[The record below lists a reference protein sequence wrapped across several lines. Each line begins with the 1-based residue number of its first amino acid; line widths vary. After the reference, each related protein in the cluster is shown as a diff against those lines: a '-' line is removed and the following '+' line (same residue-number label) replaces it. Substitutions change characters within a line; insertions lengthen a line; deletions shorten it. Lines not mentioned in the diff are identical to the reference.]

1 VSRWKV
7 RMSNIRY
14 VLLAWAAAGG
24 AALTPGA
31 LEAQT
36 PTRPEVVSLRFEG
49 NNSFSAGAL
58 GNAIVTRPTA
68 CRSFILAPFCWT
80 GRAFAQD
87 RSYLNPGVFGDDYI
101 RLHLFYQRAGFRGV
115 QVDTTVTRH
124 ADNTA
129 EITFHVREGIPH
141 EVTSLEVF
149 GLGAPGTAALGA
161 NLPVAE
167 GDRLDFVLL
176 DAARDTLVHRLRNRG
191 YAHAEVFRSLFIPTG
206 LREAEVEFDV
216 FTGPRATF
224 GPITV
229 VGNDRVDETDIMRM
243 LPFREG
249 SPYNQ
254 ELLFEAQRNLYG
266 LEIFRHAAITQDLSD
281 DRRDIVPLQVTVNE
295 GDSHRVRAGAGW
307 NTAECFSA
315 ESRWSSLNY
324 FGGARRLVL
333 RGRASN
339 LLTQSL
345 DDSVCS
351 GAGTGV
357 YGELNWL
364 VSSDFTQPFVLSP
377 RNSFSA
383 SVYAE
388 RQSLQDVFVRQA
400 LGLNLALTRSLGRA
414 SPLTL
419 SYRPQLARLDAAE
432 IFFCTSFLICN
443 PLDIDVLQAS
453 NRLAPVGL
461 SFARDRTNRVFSPTG
476 GYMVLADAEHAGPWT
491 GSQFQYDRFLMEGT
505 GFWELRTGLVLAGR
519 LRGGWLNA
527 GEFRGLQAAD
537 AGTRLRVAHPQK
549 RFYAGGSNSVRG
561 FAQNQLGPKVVST
574 EVENLVFPVGAAEEA
589 VCTPEAIVL
598 LTCDA
603 SLLAAEEFF
612 RRPAGGSRL
621 VEGSAELR
629 FQVWGTL
636 VGGAAFMDFGRV
648 SNGRGGLQ
656 LSDMAFTPGVGFRYS
671 TPIGPVRV
679 DVAYRSPERAT
690 LPVVTSQIRPF
701 DPETDSPAARIRSG
715 ERVLDWVQ
723 VEDLALLT
731 PRVTLDDRS
740 GSIWRRIQIHLS
752 IGQAF

>member
-1 VSRWKV
+1 MSRWKV
-7 RMSNIRY
+7 RMSTLRY
-14 VLLAWAAAGG
+14 ILLAWAAGG
-24 AALTPGA
+24 IPALAPGVA
-31 LEAQT
+31 EAQT

-49 NNSFSAGAL
+49 NDSFSAGAL
-58 GNAIVTRPTA
+58 GNAIMTRSTA
-68 CRSFILAPFCWT
+68 CRSFVLAPFCWT

-87 RSYLNPGVFGDDYI
+87 RAYLNPGVFGDDYI

-124 ADNTA
+124 EDNTA
-129 EITFHVREGIPH
+129 EITFHVQEGIPH
-141 EVTSLEVF
+141 RVTSLEVF
-149 GLGAPGTAALGA
+149 GLGSPGTATLGT
-161 NLPVAE
+161 NLPVEE

-176 DAARDTLVHRLRNRG
+176 DAVRDTLVLRLRNRG

-206 LREAEVEFDV
+206 VREAEVEFDV
-216 FTGPRATF
+216 FTGPQATF

-229 VGNDRVDETDIMRM
+229 VGNDRVDEADIMRM

-249 SPYNQ
+249 TTYNQ
-254 ELLFEAQRNLYG
+254 QLLFEAQRNLYG
-266 LEIFRHAAITQDLSD
+266 LEIFRHAAITQDLSNESQD
-281 DRRDIVPLQVTVNE
+281 VVPLQVTVNE

-324 FGGARRLVL
+324 LGGARRLVL
-333 RGRASN
+333 RGRTSN

-364 VSSDFTQPFVLSP
+364 VSADFTQPFIFSP

-383 SVYAE
+383 SIYAE

-414 SPLTL
+414 TPLTL

-443 PLDIDVLQAS
+443 PLDIDLLQAS

-461 SFARDRTNRVFSPTG
+461 SVARDRTNRVLSPTG
-476 GYMVLADAEHAGPWT
+476 GYTAMADIEHAGPST
-491 GSQFQYDRFLMEGT
+491 GSEFQYDRLLVEGT
-505 GFWELRTGLVLAGR
+505 GFWELHTGLVLAGR
-519 LRGGWLNA
+519 FRAGWLNA
-527 GEFRGLQAAD
+527 GEFRGLQATTP
-537 AGTRLRVAHPQK
+537 GTRVRVAHPQK

-561 FAQNQLGPKVVST
+561 FAQNQLGPRVVST
-574 EVENLVFPVGAAEEA
+574 EVENLVFPVGAAQEA
-589 VCTPEAIVL
+589 ACLPESIVL

-603 SLLAAEEFF
+603 SLLGAEEFF

-621 VEGSAELR
+621 IEGSVELR

-636 VGGAAFMDFGRV
+636 VGGAAFMDFGQV
-648 SNGRGGLQ
+648 ANGRSGISV
-656 LSDMAFTPGVGFRYS
+656 SDMAFTPGVGFRYS

-679 DVAYRSPERAT
+679 DLAYRSPERT
-690 LPVVTSQIRPF
+690 SLPVVTSQIRPF
-701 DPETDSPAARIRSG
+701 DPDTDSPAARIRSG
-715 ERVLDWVQ
+715 EQVLDWVP

-731 PRVTLDDRS
+731 PRVTLDDRA
-740 GSIWRRIQIHLS
+740 GSVWRRIQIHLS